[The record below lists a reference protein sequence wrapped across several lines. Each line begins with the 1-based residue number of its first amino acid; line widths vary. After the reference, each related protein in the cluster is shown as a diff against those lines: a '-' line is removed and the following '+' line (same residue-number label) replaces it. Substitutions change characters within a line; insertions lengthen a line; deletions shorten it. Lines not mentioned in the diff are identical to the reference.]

1 MLKTRL
7 CNYSDACIPVKRTAA
22 ITGAGIADTK
32 DQQTKKIEEVIL
44 KISRQSLIAEVKQ
57 IIPKKIMQNISML

>member
-7 CNYSDACIPVKRTAA
+7 CDYSDACIPVKGTAA
-22 ITGAGIADTK
+22 ITGARIADIIRLANEK
-32 DQQTKKIEEVIL
+32 NEEVIL